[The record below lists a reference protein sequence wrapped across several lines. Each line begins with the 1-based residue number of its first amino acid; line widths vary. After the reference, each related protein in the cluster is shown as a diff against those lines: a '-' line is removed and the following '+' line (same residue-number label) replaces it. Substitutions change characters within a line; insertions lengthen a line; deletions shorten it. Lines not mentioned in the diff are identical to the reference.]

1 VRKRGETNFA
11 DAPPLWV
18 FDASTEESPRCGG
31 PSHPLGQKESGNRK
45 SGTSQKLGT
54 TSERYSD
61 RDCPQRGYDA
71 NGCPR
76 GSPQWKLTS
85 LAIVEEGL
93 GARMNERMNRASE
106 RFATLGPTFE
116 GVEVRLGQK
125 SFEEVEKTNGRQ
137 ESAEQ
142 QWKPLGTEL
151 AGRERLAAEMNSRKS
166 EIEEVR

>member
-1 VRKRGETNFA
+1 
-11 DAPPLWV
+11 
-18 FDASTEESPRCGG
+18 
-31 PSHPLGQKESGNRK
+31 
-45 SGTSQKLGT
+45 
-54 TSERYSD
+54 
-61 RDCPQRGYDA
+61 
-71 NGCPR
+71 
-76 GSPQWKLTS
+76 
-85 LAIVEEGL
+85 
-93 GARMNERMNRASE
+93 MNRASE

-116 GVEVRLGQK
+116 GVEVQLGQK